1 MSMKSRWIK
10 LAVLAPVTMFVMM
23 ACAHI
28 AMMRG
33 VSKPAATEFGY
44 GPRATS
50 GGMYSV
56 TIEET
61 APYRTGK
68 LFSTVIAVRDAQ
80 GNAVEGAEIAIDGG
94 MPQHGHGLPTK
105 PRLAKRLGSGRYMID
120 GLKFN
125 MGGWW
130 ELKFAI
136 TNGTARDSVTFNLDL

>member
-1 MSMKSRWIK
+1 MSKSKWIRI
-10 LAVLAPVTMFVMM
+10 TFVAALTLTGVMS
-23 ACAHI
+23 CAHL
-28 AMMRG
+28 AMMRTP
-33 VSKPAATEFGY
+33 KPAASEFGY

-50 GGMYSV
+50 AGTYSV

-61 APYRTGK
+61 APYRKGK
-68 LFSTVIAVRDAQ
+68 LLSTVIMVKDADGQ
-80 GNAVEGAEIAIDGG
+80 PVDGAEIAIDGG

-105 PRLAKRLGSGRYMID
+105 PRVAKQLGGGRYLID

-136 TNGTARDSVTFNLDL
+136 ASGSMADSVTFNLQL

>member
-1 MSMKSRWIK
+1 MSRKSKWIK
-10 LAVLAPVTMFVMM
+10 LAVIAFVTMFGLM

-28 AMMRG
+28 AMMK
-33 VSKPAATEFGY
+33 STPKPAASEFGY

-50 GGMYSV
+50 SGTYSV
-56 TIEET
+56 TIEEGQ
-61 APYRTGK
+61 PYRTGK
-68 LFSTVIAVRDAQ
+68 LLSTVITVRDAH
-80 GNAVEGAEIAIDGG
+80 GNAVDGAQIAIDGG

-105 PRLAKRLGSGRYMID
+105 PRVAKRLGGGRYLID

-136 TNGTARDSVTFNLDL
+136 ANGTATDSVTFNLDL